1 MDAAV
6 QLAALVVML
15 PTSGHRTVASL
26 PSYAV
31 RLRAESYPNVS
42 MTKTKLMK
50 NRPACS
56 TLRRQ
61 GACPPAA
68 SLGRRRAARE
78 DSRRGKRTGAVRNTL
93 PRTSPKAA
101 KPMSWK
107 PAMV

>member
-1 MDAAV
+1 MDSAV
-6 QLAALVVML
+6 QLATLVVML
-15 PTSGHRTVASL
+15 PTSGSRTAASL

-61 GACPPAA
+61 GTYPPAA
-68 SLGRRRAARE
+68 SLGR
-78 DSRRGKRTGAVRNTL
+78 SVGKRTGAVRNSL